1 MLKIAL
7 KPERQEKKLCQESS
21 NPRENQG
28 HSLAAT
34 AVGTSADRL
43 LSGVSSREFSE
54 NRAHVKGR
62 GMKSLVGEIW
72 QDNLGNGLSAGR
84 PLLEFRL
91 SPVTGRLENVA
102 LRLRTGVC

>member
-54 NRAHVKGR
+54 NGAHVKGR

-84 PLLEFRL
+84 PLLRI
-91 SPVTGRLENVA
+91 PAVA
-102 LRLRTGVC
+102 CDREAKERGTET